1 MLYQARMSFLLDRHL
16 SSSVLHLKDA
26 SLNHYKTLIE
36 NLQSKLKEDNSND
49 ELKKKLSLLLIEQ
62 SYCQFHF
69 YKHDKA
75 ENAINEAL
83 KLQNLDIE
91 LSGKLGRRTK
101 WQVFDNAHLTLDFKN
116 RAVNLNIELTV
127 DNDQPIITTGTS
139 VTTDNSGVF
148 KPDNETSHR
157 LESET
162 ILFKDGPK
170 FIEQQLERVLS
181 DTDLVLIT
189 AYTN

>member
-1 MLYQARMSFLLDRHL
+1 
-16 SSSVLHLKDA
+16 
-26 SLNHYKTLIE
+26 
-36 NLQSKLKEDNSND
+36 
-49 ELKKKLSLLLIEQ
+49 
-62 SYCQFHF
+62 
-69 YKHDKA
+69 
-75 ENAINEAL
+75 
-83 KLQNLDIE
+83 
-91 LSGKLGRRTK
+91 
-101 WQVFDNAHLTLDFKN
+101 VFDNAHLTLDFKN

-148 KPDNETSHR
+148 KPDNETQHR

-170 FIEQQLERVLS
+170 FIEHQLERVLS